1 VIEHALRESLA
12 GSCLAEIGS
21 ETEGL
26 GNGKVRLDLENGG
39 SDTLLLLDN
48 ATTTPVQAS
57 VDSTNGLLGA
67 SDVHEVDGL
76 QETRLGCEA
85 ARVHDTTGSGH
96 DLTGTAVDRVG
107 VHGNIQQ
114 VPTDTAAILLGKNTL
129 LGGDLEAA
137 DNGVLNFVEVLHG
150 LGGVDDKVGAGGFG
164 SETPDLAGIVD
175 VPFVL
180 LVQDLGTSLLLI
192 TRGDGSLL
200 NLLDQFL
207 LERAGNHVQAVV
219 LVGRLGKAGL
229 IRGTDDSLAVGNNGI
244 RNLDFSAAHKVL
256 GKIVQAD
263 LQMQLT
269 SASNNVLSGL
279 FDGALH

>member
-1 VIEHALRESLA
+1 VLGAFLQGISDDDSPVIEHALRERLA

-150 LGGVDDKVGAGGFG
+150 LGGVDDEVGAGGFG
-164 SETPDLAGIVD
+164 SKPQILRASLMSHSYFSFKILARAFSSSRGAM
-175 VPFVL
+175 VPFSISSTSSSWRGLAVMYKRLCL
-180 LVQDLGTSLLLI
+180 L
-192 TRGDGSLL
+192 GD
-200 NLLDQFL
+200 
-207 LERAGNHVQAVV
+207 LERQ
-219 LVGRLGKAGL
+219 
-229 IRGTDDSLAVGNNGI
+229 I
-244 RNLDFSAAHKVL
+244 
-256 GKIVQAD
+256 
-263 LQMQLT
+263 
-269 SASNNVLSGL
+269 
-279 FDGALH
+279 